1 MKKLYLTVLLLTL
14 TACSSTISTQIESNV
29 TSTPPQSGSTTK
41 SLTSSPAT
49 TLPTNTS
56 TPSPSPVTSSPSPSE
71 TPTLQVSATPQATVD
86 DVRVEAAD
94 GLVITGTFHPA
105 SDPPPRSGV
114 LLLHMVFGERSQW
127 DELVPLLTSNGY
139 AVVAIDMRGHGSTG
153 GEINWEKA
161 EDDILNVWSYMTER
175 GDIDPSRSA
184 MIGASMGANMT
195 LVAAANQ
202 PEVNTVVL
210 LSPGLNYYGVTTSD
224 ALEAYGQRPI
234 LIAASSEDTYSA
246 DSSQELVKAALGESK
261 LLTYDGAGHGTA
273 MLQNEP
279 ELQKIILGWL
289 DQYLK

>member
-1 MKKLYLTVLLLTL
+1 
-14 TACSSTISTQIESNV
+14 
-29 TSTPPQSGSTTK
+29 
-41 SLTSSPAT
+41 
-49 TLPTNTS
+49 
-56 TPSPSPVTSSPSPSE
+56 
-71 TPTLQVSATPQATVD
+71 
-86 DVRVEAAD
+86 VRVEAAD

-105 SDPPPRSGV
+105 SDPPPWSGV

>member
-1 MKKLYLTVLLLTL
+1 MKKSYLTVLLLTL
-14 TACSSTISTQIESNV
+14 TACSATISTQSESTL
-29 TSTPPQSGSTTK
+29 TSTPPQSVSTTN
-41 SLTSSPAT
+41 SLTPSPAT

-56 TPSPSPVTSSPSPSE
+56 IPSSSPATSSPSPSE
-71 TPTLQVSATPQATVD
+71 HPTLEVSATPAATVQ
-86 DVRVEAAD
+86 DVLVEAAD
-94 GLVITGTFHPA
+94 GLIITGTLHPA
-105 SDPPPRSGV
+105 SDPPPWSGV
-114 LLLHMVFGERSQW
+114 LLLHMVYGDRSQW

-153 GEINWEKA
+153 GEINWGKS
-161 EDDILNVWSYMTER
+161 EDDIGRVWSYMTER
-175 GDIDPSRSA
+175 EDIDPSHSA
-184 MIGASMGANMT
+184 LIGASMGANMA
-195 LVAAANQ
+195 LVSAANQ

-279 ELQKIILGWL
+279 GLQIIILEWL

>member
-14 TACSSTISTQIESNV
+14 TACSATISTQSESNL
-29 TSTPPQSGSTTK
+29 TSTPPQSDSTTK
-41 SLTSSPAT
+41 SPTPSLATS
-49 TLPTNTS
+49 LPTNTS
-56 TPSPSPVTSSPSPSE
+56 VPSPIPATSSPAPSE
-71 TPTLQVSATPQATVD
+71 TPTLQVSATTAATVQ
-86 DVRVEAAD
+86 DVRVETAD

-105 SDPPPRSGV
+105 SGPPPWSGV
-114 LLLHMVFGERSQW
+114 LLLHMVYGDRSQW

-161 EDDILNVWSYMTER
+161 EDDILRVWSYTTGRE
-175 GDIDPSRSA
+175 DIDPSHSA
-184 MIGASMGANMT
+184 LIGASIGANMA
-195 LVAAANQ
+195 LVSAANQ

-210 LSPGLNYYGVTTSD
+210 LSPGLNYFGVTTSD

-234 LIAASSEDTYSA
+234 LIAASSEDTNSA

>member
-1 MKKLYLTVLLLTL
+1 MKKSYLTVLLLTL
-14 TACSSTISTQIESNV
+14 TACSATTSSQSESNL
-29 TSTPPQSGSTTK
+29 TSTPPQNGSTTK
-41 SLTSSPAT
+41 SLTRSPAT

-56 TPSPSPVTSSPSPSE
+56 IPSPSPATSSPSPSE
-71 TPTLQVSATPQATVD
+71 PPIIQVSATSAATVQ
-86 DVRVEAAD
+86 DVRVDAAD

-105 SDPPPRSGV
+105 SGPPPWSGV
-114 LLLHMVFGERSQW
+114 LLLHMVYGDRSQW

-153 GEINWEKA
+153 GEINWGKS
-161 EDDILNVWSYMTER
+161 EDDIGRVWSYMTER
-175 GDIDPSRSA
+175 EDIDPSHSA
-184 MIGASMGANMT
+184 LIGASMGANMA
-195 LVAAANQ
+195 LVSAANQ

-234 LIAASSEDTYSA
+234 LIVASSEDTNSA
-246 DSSQELVKAALGESK
+246 ESSQELVKTALGESK

-273 MLQNEP
+273 MLHNEP
-279 ELQKIILGWL
+279 ELQKIILAWL